1 MESNQTKELLYPA
14 NLGRTEFDSLSAA
27 KAESMRWR
35 YADIIVLIGDRYVLK
50 TMQKTNLTFWTE
62 WQFGKKTN

>member
-62 WQFGKKTN
+62 RQFGKKTN